1 MCTLVILRR
10 PAHAWPLLLAG
21 NRDELDSRPWRA
33 PGRHWP
39 RRPGVVAGLDCL
51 GGGSWAGINDAGMV
65 AVVMNRAGTLGPAPG
80 KRSRG
85 ELVLEA
91 LDQGTA
97 QAAARVLRR
106 LDTSAYR
113 PFNLVLG
120 DAREA
125 FWLCHRGDG
134 PKILDVHPIP
144 PGLHL
149 LSSRDL
155 DDTSQ
160 PRVRLFLPRFQAAPP
175 PDPVRGDWDAWID
188 LLRDRGCPAE
198 EGPTAAMNFRLD
210 SGFGTVSS
218 LLLALPNP
226 DAGTV
231 SRVWFAAGPPHAHP
245 FVPLCLDVRGAG
257 AGP

>member
-21 NRDELDSRPWRA
+21 NRDERDTRPWLP

-39 RRPGVVAGLDCL
+39 QRPGVVAGLDCL
-51 GGGSWAGINDAGMV
+51 GGGSWVGVNDAGVV

-85 ELVLEA
+85 ELVLEG

-97 QAAARVLRR
+97 RAAARALRT

-134 PKILDVHPIP
+134 SGMPDVHPIP

-149 LSSRDL
+149 LSSREL
-155 DDTSQ
+155 NDTRQ
-160 PRVRLFLPRFQAAPP
+160 PRVRLFLPRFQAVPP
-175 PDPVRGDWDAWID
+175 PDPARGDWEAWID
-188 LLRDRGCPAE
+188 LLRDRDYPTE

-210 SGFGTVSS
+210 TGFGTVSS
-218 LLLALPNP
+218 LLLALPDSTTGGGP
-226 DAGTV
+226 RA
-231 SRVWFAAGPPHAHP
+231 WFAAGPPHAHP
-245 FVPLCLDVRGAG
+245 FVPLCLDAPGAG
-257 AGP
+257 AGA